1 VPENSEDAQELI
13 SCEGLPLSV
22 CQDAIAKFS
31 RFLEE
36 LKTNGIIGDY
46 FLTAIP
52 AGHKMEISLAIKNL
66 GHIKDVEMQTGI
78 TN

>member
-1 VPENSEDAQELI
+1 MRRIAIISVPRCYCEIFAISRRAENEW
-13 SCEGLPLSV
+13 
-22 CQDAIAKFS
+22 
-31 RFLEE
+31 
-36 LKTNGIIGDY
+36 DY
-46 FLTAIP
+46 WRLFLTAIP